1 MDETEY
7 FLNQRN
13 DNELLDITTREDIWI
28 VLFRQSSIGSMGEIE
43 KIADILRALVCKQHP
58 AKMIIDFSNVRFFS
72 SQMLGLLVDLW
83 RRMKEAGG
91 KLLICGIN
99 PQLIRVFRIT
109 HLDKLFE
116 FYENSAAA
124 AAALQ
129 LQGIQ

>member
-1 MDETEY
+1 M
-7 FLNQRN
+7 NQRN
-13 DNELLDITTREDIWI
+13 DNEVLDITTNDDIWI
-28 VLFRQSSIGSMGEIE
+28 VLFKQSSIGSMGEIE
-43 KIADILRALVCKQHP
+43 KIADALRKLISAQQP

-83 RRMKEAGG
+83 RRMKDTGG

-109 HLDKLFE
+109 HLDKLFD

-124 AAALQ
+124 EAVLR
-129 LQGIQ
+129 L